1 MKIPVP
7 LVSIVDDDASIRKS
21 LARLFRSAGLAAE
34 AFESARAYLDHAA
47 PEGPSCLVLDV
58 LMPELTGL
66 DLQQA
71 LIERGRDEQVI
82 FITGN
87 GSIPMCATAMKAGAV
102 DFLPKPFDDA
112 ELLVAV
118 EKALARSD
126 ERWQQVAAQV
136 EARARVASLTPR
148 EFQVFAG
155 VIAGKMSKEIAS
167 DLGTALKT
175 VKVQRGRVMEK
186 MGVVT
191 VVDLVSLARKAGVTV
206 PGGS

>member
-1 MKIPVP
+1 MKTLVP

-112 ELLVAV
+112 ELLAAV
-118 EKALARSD
+118 ERALARSD
-126 ERWQQVAAQV
+126 ERWQQAGAQAD
-136 EARARVASLTPR
+136 ARARVASLTPR
-148 EFQVFAG
+148 EYQVFAG
-155 VIAGKMSKEIAS
+155 VIAGKMSKEIAA

-191 VVDLVSLARKAGVTV
+191 VVELVSLARKAGVTV